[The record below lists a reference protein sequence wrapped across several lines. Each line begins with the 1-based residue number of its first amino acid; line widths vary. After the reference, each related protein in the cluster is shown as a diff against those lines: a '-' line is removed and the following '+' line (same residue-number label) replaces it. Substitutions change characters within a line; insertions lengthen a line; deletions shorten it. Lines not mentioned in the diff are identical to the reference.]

1 MPDFAV
7 ALWRDF
13 LARLARSLAPHAL
26 SLSSLST
33 DRQLSPILSPR
44 SLSLPTAVG
53 MLAVALVSVS
63 SLLVPAPARS
73 LGRRELLLPLPL
85 VLLAPANSAASA
97 REPAAEPLISDGMR
111 VLLTKAKALRGYVA
125 NTAAARRSFP
135 MDPDPEVNNYLKLKD
150 AVERAQATVL
160 LPLLAA
166 LERKAGAAQL
176 PEEQQKQLAQQPL
189 LLKGHLPSWSRRWP
203 WRRASRPTSPRV
215 RASST
220 EAAKWSGSSRRSA
233 RRATSSSP
241 SPWPEAGV
249 GRHDHSP
256 L

>member
-1 MPDFAV
+1 
-7 ALWRDF
+7 
-13 LARLARSLAPHAL
+13 
-26 SLSSLST
+26 
-33 DRQLSPILSPR
+33 
-44 SLSLPTAVG
+44 

-189 LLKGHLPSWSRRWP
+189 LLKGHLLELEQALALEEGFAAYVSKSTGVEYRGGKVERELEEVGETCDEFFALALARSRRGET
-203 WRRASRPTSPRV
+203 RP
-215 RASST
+215 
-220 EAAKWSGSSRRSA
+220 
-233 RRATSSSP
+233 
-241 SPWPEAGV
+241 
-249 GRHDHSP
+249 
-256 L
+256 